1 MRDCVDLLVSER
13 GCLVLTI
20 TPIREGANVNVES
33 AMAARMERSD
43 GQTAALESVEIV
55 PVHRS
60 MLRRA

>member
-13 GCLVLTI
+13 GRLVLTI

-33 AMAARMERSD
+33 AMAARTERSD

-55 PVHRS
+55 PVRRS
-60 MLRRA
+60 VLRRS